1 VTQLRSFGFDKSKL
15 VASISVY
22 APFYAV
28 FDMRTGALIQTFF
41 NTSDGHDS
49 FGEIHLAPNGKIVT
63 DHAYV
68 GTTMQLF
75 PLANYFDVLENDTC
89 HCLDHGIFF

>member
-1 VTQLRSFGFDKSKL
+1 

-68 GTTMQLF
+68 GTTLQKIF
-75 PLANYFDVLENDTC
+75 SWHKSFFAIVLISEKMTRV
-89 HCLDHGIFF
+89 IV